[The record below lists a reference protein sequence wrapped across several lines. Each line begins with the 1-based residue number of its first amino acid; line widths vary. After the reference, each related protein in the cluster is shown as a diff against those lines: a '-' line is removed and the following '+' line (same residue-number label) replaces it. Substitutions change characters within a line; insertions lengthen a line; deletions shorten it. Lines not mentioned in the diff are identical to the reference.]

1 MLLLLP
7 PIFNSTNDCV
17 LIANYSSHLQSC
29 SSQPPQAE
37 LANTSAIEG
46 QSTTGWCKQHIAHI
60 GEDNASIA
68 SLAQCANHSSSNRLR
83 CPVAAHSLNTPT
95 TRAAMLAA
103 RRVLQHAA
111 TRRRQFSKFAFVGAG
126 KMAEAM
132 LAPLQETTIEG
143 ATPSVSF
150 YDVSCA
156 VAKRVAEKYPQL
168 ARAESLDECVNGADV
183 VVLCTKPQNCDAVF
197 ADLRPVVQNQ
207 KTPPVLLSILAG
219 VPMETFRAGLGLQ
232 KVARAMPNTPGQIGC
247 GVTVWTA
254 GEHKELFTDA
264 DIERCKGALGA
275 LGKEIYVEEE
285 SYVDMSTSISG
296 SGPAYIFLLIEAMV
310 DAGVQEGFSREVATT
325 LVHQTILGSVKYAME
340 SGEHP
345 AVLKNSVTSPA
356 GTTASA
362 IYELEKG
369 NFRTVVQ
376 DAIWACYRRSLEM
389 GGLDSNVGPGRSAGP
404 KPTTEFPDMNGN

>member
-1 MLLLLP
+1 
-7 PIFNSTNDCV
+7 
-17 LIANYSSHLQSC
+17 
-29 SSQPPQAE
+29 
-37 LANTSAIEG
+37 
-46 QSTTGWCKQHIAHI
+46 
-60 GEDNASIA
+60 
-68 SLAQCANHSSSNRLR
+68 
-83 CPVAAHSLNTPT
+83 
-95 TRAAMLAA
+95 MLAA
-103 RRVLQHAA
+103 RRVVSVA

-132 LAPLQETTIEG
+132 LAPLQDTSIEG

-156 VAKRVAEKYPQL
+156 VAKRVAEKYPSL
-168 ARAESLDECVNGADV
+168 TRAESLDECVEGADV

-219 VPMETFRAGLGLQ
+219 VPTERFRAGLGLQ

-264 DIERCKGALGA
+264 DVERCKGALGA

-310 DAGVQEGFSREVATT
+310 DAGVHLGVPQCCGAFTPSTRLASIRRGRLRTFGPSRAT
-325 LVHQTILGSVKYAME
+325 AM
-340 SGEHP
+340 
-345 AVLKNSVTSPA
+345 L
-356 GTTASA
+356 
-362 IYELEKG
+362 
-369 NFRTVVQ
+369 R
-376 DAIWACYRRSLEM
+376 
-389 GGLDSNVGPGRSAGP
+389 AGP
-404 KPTTEFPDMNGN
+404 RRLLARSRDNFGASDHPRFCEIRDGERRAPRGPQELRHFSCWYYCLCHL

>member
-1 MLLLLP
+1 M
-7 PIFNSTNDCV
+7 
-17 LIANYSSHLQSC
+17 H
-29 SSQPPQAE
+29 
-37 LANTSAIEG
+37 
-46 QSTTGWCKQHIAHI
+46 
-60 GEDNASIA
+60 
-68 SLAQCANHSSSNRLR
+68 
-83 CPVAAHSLNTPT
+83 
-95 TRAAMLAA
+95 AA

-111 TRRRQFSKFAFVGAG
+111 TSRRNFSKFAFVGAG

-132 LAPLQETTIEG
+132 LAPLQDTSIEG

-156 VAKRVAEKYPQL
+156 VAKRVAEKYPSL
-168 ARAESLDECVNGADV
+168 TRAESLDECVDGADV

-219 VPMETFRAGLGLQ
+219 VPTERFRAGLGLQ

>member
-1 MLLLLP
+1 M
-7 PIFNSTNDCV
+7 
-17 LIANYSSHLQSC
+17 H
-29 SSQPPQAE
+29 
-37 LANTSAIEG
+37 
-46 QSTTGWCKQHIAHI
+46 
-60 GEDNASIA
+60 
-68 SLAQCANHSSSNRLR
+68 
-83 CPVAAHSLNTPT
+83 
-95 TRAAMLAA
+95 AA
-103 RRVLQHAA
+103 RRVVSAA
-111 TRRRQFSKFAFVGAG
+111 RRRRFSKFAFVGAG

-132 LAPLQETTIEG
+132 LAPLQDTSIEG

-156 VAKRVAEKYPQL
+156 VAKRVAEKYPSL
-168 ARAESLDECVNGADV
+168 TRAESLDECVDGADV

-207 KTPPVLLSILAG
+207 KAPPVLLSILAG
-219 VPMETFRAGLGLQ
+219 VPTERFRAGLGLQ

-310 DAGVQEGFSREVATT
+310 DAGVHLRVPQCCGAFTPSTRLASIRRGRLRTFGPSRAT
-325 LVHQTILGSVKYAME
+325 AM
-340 SGEHP
+340 
-345 AVLKNSVTSPA
+345 L
-356 GTTASA
+356 
-362 IYELEKG
+362 
-369 NFRTVVQ
+369 R
-376 DAIWACYRRSLEM
+376 
-389 GGLDSNVGPGRSAGP
+389 AGP
-404 KPTTEFPDMNGN
+404 RRLLARSRDHSRPPDHPRLRQVRDGVRRAPRGPQELRHFSCWYYCLCDL

>member
-1 MLLLLP
+1 M
-7 PIFNSTNDCV
+7 
-17 LIANYSSHLQSC
+17 
-29 SSQPPQAE
+29 
-37 LANTSAIEG
+37 
-46 QSTTGWCKQHIAHI
+46 
-60 GEDNASIA
+60 
-68 SLAQCANHSSSNRLR
+68 
-83 CPVAAHSLNTPT
+83 
-95 TRAAMLAA
+95 
-103 RRVLQHAA
+103 
-111 TRRRQFSKFAFVGAG
+111 
-126 KMAEAM
+126 
-132 LAPLQETTIEG
+132 
-143 ATPSVSF
+143 
-150 YDVSCA
+150 SCA
-156 VAKRVAEKYPQL
+156 VAKRVAEKYPGL
-168 ARAESLDECVNGADV
+168 TRAESLDECVNGADV

-219 VPMETFRAGLGLQ
+219 VPTERFRAGLGLQ

-254 GEHKELFTDA
+254 GDHKELFTDA

-310 DAGVQEGFSREVATT
+310 DAGVQEGFSRDVATT

>member
-1 MLLLLP
+1 MLRTL
-7 PIFNSTNDCV
+7 
-17 LIANYSSHLQSC
+17 
-29 SSQPPQAE
+29 
-37 LANTSAIEG
+37 SA
-46 QSTTGWCKQHIAHI
+46 A
-60 GEDNASIA
+60 
-68 SLAQCANHSSSNRLR
+68 
-83 CPVAAHSLNTPT
+83 
-95 TRAAMLAA
+95 AA
-103 RRVLQHAA
+103 RRHM
-111 TRRRQFSKFAFVGAG
+111 SKFAFVGAG

-132 LAPLQETTIEG
+132 MGTIQDTQIEN
-143 ATPSVSF
+143 ATPTVSF

-156 VAKRVAEKYPQL
+156 VAKRVAEKYPKL
-168 ARAESLDECVNGADV
+168 KRSETLSECVQDAHV
-183 VVLCTKPQNCDAVF
+183 VVLCTKPQNMETVF
-197 ADLRPVVQNQ
+197 EELGPVVQAQ
-207 KTPPVLLSILAG
+207 TVPPVLLSILAG
-219 VPMETFRAGLGLQ
+219 VPAERLRTGLGLQ
-232 KVARAMPNTPGQIGC
+232 KVVRSMPNTPGQIGC
-247 GVTVWTA
+247 GITVWTA
-254 GEHKELFTDA
+254 DKHKHLFTDA
-264 DIERCKGALGA
+264 DLERCRGALAA

-310 DAGVQEGFSREVATT
+310 DAGVQEGFSRDVATT
-325 LVHQTILGSVKYAME
+325 LVQQTILGSVKYAIA

-404 KPTTEFPDMNGN
+404 KPTTEFPDLEENGNGSK

>member
-1 MLLLLP
+1 MLNQSKVAILGTGTMGRALGKGML
-7 PIFNSTNDCV
+7 SAGV
-17 LIANYSSHLQSC
+17 LEPASIHGTVKHQR
-29 SSQPPQAE
+29 E
-37 LANTSAIEG
+37 LA
-46 QSTTGWCKQHIAHI
+46 QVR
-60 GEDNASIA
+60 
-68 SLAQCANHSSSNRLR
+68 AQ
-83 CPVAAHSLNTPT
+83 
-95 TRAAMLAA
+95 
-103 RRVLQHAA
+103 
-111 TRRRQFSKFAFVGAG
+111 
-126 KMAEAM
+126 
-132 LAPLQETTIEG
+132 
-143 ATPSVSF
+143 VSF
-150 YDVSCA
+150 EVSTDNDA
-156 VAKRVAEKYPQL
+156 AA
-168 ARAESLDECVNGADV
+168 GAADIIL
-183 VVLCTKPQNCDAVF
+183 LCTKPRDASPLLESLTQSGALAHKPLLISIAAGISTSVLE
-197 ADLRPVVQNQ
+197 AATGGDLRVV
-207 KTPPVLLSILAG
+207 
-219 VPMETFRAGLGLQ
+219 
-232 KVARAMPNTPGQIGC
+232 RAMPNTPGQIGC

-310 DAGVQEGFSREVATT
+310 DAGVQEGFSREVATI

-404 KPTTEFPDMNGN
+404 NRPQNSHDSQKNGRDTTFKGFCF

>member
-1 MLLLLP
+1 M
-7 PIFNSTNDCV
+7 
-17 LIANYSSHLQSC
+17 H
-29 SSQPPQAE
+29 
-37 LANTSAIEG
+37 
-46 QSTTGWCKQHIAHI
+46 
-60 GEDNASIA
+60 
-68 SLAQCANHSSSNRLR
+68 
-83 CPVAAHSLNTPT
+83 
-95 TRAAMLAA
+95 AA
-103 RRVLQHAA
+103 RRILQH
-111 TRRRQFSKFAFVGAG
+111 TTTSRRKFSKFAFVGAG

-132 LAPLQETTIEG
+132 LAPLQDTSIEG

-156 VAKRVAEKYPQL
+156 VAKRVAEKYPSL
-168 ARAESLDECVNGADV
+168 TRAESLDECVEGADV

-219 VPMETFRAGLGLQ
+219 VPTERFRAGLGLQ

-325 LVHQTILGSVKYAME
+325 LVHQTILG
-340 SGEHP
+340 
-345 AVLKNSVTSPA
+345 L
-356 GTTASA
+356 
-362 IYELEKG
+362 
-369 NFRTVVQ
+369 
-376 DAIWACYRRSLEM
+376 SLIHI
-389 GGLDSNVGPGRSAGP
+389 
-404 KPTTEFPDMNGN
+404 